1 MVDRSAYVWLV
12 LGEPYELEEATI
24 QLTRLYCNAL
34 GLRYHRDIGPSPGP
48 PGRKQRT

>member
-12 LGEPYELEEATI
+12 LGEPFEFEEAVI

-34 GLRYHRDIGPSPGP
+34 GLRYHRDERRRRRAGS
-48 PGRKQRT
+48 QQA

>member
-12 LGEPYELEEATI
+12 LGEPYELETAVI

-34 GLRYHRDIGPSPGP
+34 GLAYHRDVEPAAPTRGPQPG
-48 PGRKQRT
+48 